1 MTSEE
6 KSIIYT
12 AKLAGAKTIMI
23 DMFPFN
29 MNDIYFHDEKGHKV
43 FQIEKDGL
51 FEDLEPKKMY
61 NLDEF

>member
-43 FQIEKDGL
+43 FKIEKDGF

>member
-1 MTSEE
+1 MTDKE
-6 KSIIYT
+6 KSIIET
-12 AKLAGAKTIMI
+12 AKLAQAKTMMI

-29 MNDIYFHDEKGHKV
+29 KNDIFFFDDKDNVVLH
-43 FQIEKDGL
+43 IEEDGL

>member
-6 KSIIYT
+6 KNLIET

-23 DMFPFN
+23 DIFPFN
-29 MNDIYFHDEKGHKV
+29 MNDIVFHDEKGHVV

>member
-1 MTSEE
+1 MTREE
-6 KSIIYT
+6 KKLIKI

-23 DMFPFN
+23 DIFPFN
-29 MNDIYFHDEKGHKV
+29 MNHIYFHDEKGQVV

-51 FEDLEPKKMY
+51 FEDLDPKKMY